1 MDREELKG
9 YILEKM
15 AGSYDLYNLNA
26 SDVDATGRYK
36 AKKQYD
42 ASPNILGKEHKKIEA
57 ADAYMNNYYGKQS
70 VPKLTRSQ
78 MLAEDRKQLANNNS
92 DIANKA
98 KDKLK
103 YQEMGTR
110 THRVE
115 SGRVKDMAKR
125 NVNLDLPKQSPS
137 ANTTQQATKSV
148 AKKKPKLSG
157 PLVDNDTKLTFGD
170 FLNKLNT
177 NDWDSLSNE
186 SKVKGVDKNSKLG
199 QVYGKKYRY
208 PEVGRSNNLEEGAKN
223 VIKDKATQST
233 VKDSTKNIAKNNP
246 LGVVGANNRTNNS
259 LDKVRGTKV
268 TPFVNTPQATG
279 SKIGPLKENVPK
291 KSVNGKIL
299 STGSG
304 LNKNPKLVRS
314 YKSYRLPEVGRSN
327 NLEEGAKKVVND
339 KATQSTVKDSI
350 KNGASAVKD
359 TVKSGANSAA
369 TAVKN
374 GGSKLLSG
382 AKKGGKLALIGTGI
396 GLGVAGGK
404 ALLGGNKQS
413 QDDQRLATF
422 TVVEDGIEKQA
433 IAFSGIEKRDIPK
446 TKRKDKKRTKK
457 FYKSLP
463 TEKKREFLNKSYKE
477 KAKLYNKTD
486 SSKDSLGNFVLATV
500 PSAAGTV
507 AALKGHPKA
516 GMALNA
522 AMIPG
527 FAGQIASNMKNNR
540 ADAYA
545 KKKTMDDMLGIKDK
559 KANTFNNDMEKQAI
573 AFSGKKIKDIP
584 RTSARDRK
592 EVREYYKSL
601 SPEDKHKFDVGADIG
616 SLKYYDA
623 YDRKR
628 DNIGNTITTATLIG
642 APLGWPG
649 VVAAGMKENRAV
661 SRGEYD
667 QMQKMKKHHKKEAS
681 ELLDSLYKEA
691 SVQGVSGLA
700 NATNAVSP
708 FAKAT
713 LKDASSTPL
722 PSLETNSD
730 ATNITPP
737 PKPPKTDATEV
748 KNDIS
753 SSTSKEAN
761 EVINSFAEVLEK
773 TASEFLGLS
782 EEELQPKDS
791 EYMANKRL
799 YIDLFNSPNINW

>member
-208 PEVGRSNNLEEGAKN
+208 PEVGRSNNLEEGAK
-223 VIKDKATQST
+223 
-233 VKDSTKNIAKNNP
+233 
-246 LGVVGANNRTNNS
+246 
-259 LDKVRGTKV
+259 
-268 TPFVNTPQATG
+268 
-279 SKIGPLKENVPK
+279 
-291 KSVNGKIL
+291 
-299 STGSG
+299 
-304 LNKNPKLVRS
+304 
-314 YKSYRLPEVGRSN
+314 
-327 NLEEGAKKVVND
+327 KVVND

-396 GLGVAGGK
+396 GLGIAGGK
-404 ALLGGNKQS
+404 ALLGGNQQQP
-413 QDDQRLATF
+413 QDNQRLATF

-433 IAFSGIEKRDIPK
+433 IAFSGIERRDIPK
-446 TKRKDKKRTKK
+446 TKRRDKKRAKK

-722 PSLETNSD
+722 PSLDTNTD
-730 ATNITPP
+730 MTNITSL
-737 PKPPKTDATEV
+737 PKTPKTDATEV

-761 EVINSFAEVLEK
+761 EVINSFTEVLEK